1 MGSANKAFNGMVWS
15 VVVNLVTAVYGFIA
29 TPLLIRYFGRSE
41 YGIIALATS
50 VNAYMH
56 LMDMGLSST
65 NVRFFS
71 NWIAKGDSE
80 KVKKLMQ
87 TCTAFYGVIGL
98 INALILIFV
107 SIFSSQIFNVTPEQD
122 IVLKEML
129 WVLSVVAVI
138 NWYTSCYGQLI
149 SATENVAWVQK
160 RTLVTKLL
168 MVVVVI
174 ITLEL
179 RLSIFQYFILTIVA
193 GLVVLPATIR
203 KVKREAPFIS
213 FKAKFDKAVFMEIL
227 PYSLNIF
234 SFGLFQFSY
243 KNLRPVI
250 LGMQGSIESV
260 TDYTV
265 IASIAALVS
274 MVGGVFIGSLLPA
287 SSRIVANGD
296 QENYYRLAYK
306 GTHFITIVLCFCAF
320 GLMSVDKDL
329 MMIYVGEDF
338 MHLIP
343 WLDIWLLLTITG
355 NVSCISS
362 LILAGTN
369 IKPLTYSSLVA
380 SIAGLVACWFAVPKY
395 QAGGAVIA
403 MIVYN
408 AIQQLFYYTYYWP
421 RILKINSWKIF
432 VRTDIPFL
440 ILGGG
445 LVLTLNRIPHL
456 ESHWANVFLF
466 GIGFAIL
473 YLLITYLSMDRG
485 DRDYVFSLIRK
496 R

>member
-29 TPLLIRYFGRSE
+29 APLLIRYFGRSE

-50 VNAYMH
+50 VNAYMQ

-71 NWIAKGDSE
+71 NWIAKGDTE
-80 KVKKLMQ
+80 RVKKLMQ
-87 TCTAFYGVIGL
+87 TCTAFYGVIGV
-98 INALILIFV
+98 INAVVLIVV
-107 SIFSSQIFNVTPEQD
+107 SLFSSQIFNVTPEQD
-122 IVLKEML
+122 IVLKQML
-129 WVLSVVAVI
+129 WALSVVAMI

-168 MVVVVI
+168 MVAVVVI
-174 ITLEL
+174 TLTMKL
-179 RLSIFQYFILTIVA
+179 TIFQYFLLTLLT

-203 KVKREAPFIS
+203 KVKSEAPFIS
-213 FKAKFDKAVFMEIL
+213 LKARFDKATFKEIL

-234 SFGLFQFSY
+234 SFGIFQFTY
-243 KNLRPVI
+243 NNLRPVI
-250 LGMQGSIESV
+250 LGMQGTIESV
-260 TDYTV
+260 TDHGV

-274 MVGGVFIGSLLPA
+274 MVGGVFIGALLPA

-296 QENYYRLAYK
+296 QENYNRVAYK

-338 MHLIP
+338 MHMVP
-343 WLDIWLLLTITG
+343 WLDVWLLLTITG

-369 IKPLTYSSLVA
+369 IKPLTYSSFVA
-380 SIAGLVACWFAVPKY
+380 STAGLVACWFAVPKF

-408 AIQQLFYYTYYWP
+408 AVQQIFYYTYYWP
-421 RILKINSWKIF
+421 RILKINSWRIF

-440 ILGGG
+440 LLGGG
-445 LVLTLNRIPHL
+445 LVFVLNRIPHF
-456 ESHWANVFLF
+456 ENHWINVFVF
-466 GIGFAIL
+466 GIGFAFL
-473 YLLITYLSMDRG
+473 YLLITYITMNKE
-485 DRDYVFSLIRK
+485 DRDYVFSLIKK

>member
-1 MGSANKAFNGMVWS
+1 MGSANKAFSGMVWS

-29 TPLLIRYFGRSE
+29 APLLIRYFGRSE

-50 VNAYMH
+50 VNAYMQ

-71 NWIAKGDSE
+71 NWIAKGDTE
-80 KVKKLMQ
+80 RVKKLMQ
-87 TCTAFYGVIGL
+87 TCTAFYGVIGV
-98 INALILIFV
+98 INAIVLIVISL
-107 SIFSSQIFNVTPEQD
+107 FSSQIFNVTPEQD
-122 IVLKEML
+122 IVLKQML
-129 WVLSVVAVI
+129 WALSVVAVI

-149 SATENVAWVQK
+149 SATENIAWVQK

-168 MVVVVI
+168 MVVVVV
-174 ITLEL
+174 ITLTL
-179 RLSIFQYFILTIVA
+179 KLTIFQYFLLTLLA

-213 FKAKFDKAVFMEIL
+213 LKAKFDKTTFKEIL

-234 SFGLFQFSY
+234 SFGIFQFTY
-243 KNLRPVI
+243 NNLRPVI
-250 LGMQGSIESV
+250 LGMQGTIESV
-260 TDYTV
+260 TDHGV

-274 MVGGVFIGSLLPA
+274 MVGGVFIGALLPA

-296 QENYYRLAYK
+296 QENYNRVAYK

-329 MMIYVGEDF
+329 MMIYVGQDF
-338 MHLIP
+338 MHMVS
-343 WLDIWLLLTITG
+343 WLDVWLLLTITG

-369 IKPLTYSSLVA
+369 IKPLTYSSFVA
-380 SIAGLVACWFAVPKY
+380 STAGLVACWFAVPKF

-408 AIQQLFYYTYYWP
+408 AVQQIFYYTYYWP
-421 RILKINSWKIF
+421 RILKINSWRIF
-432 VRTDIPFL
+432 VRTDVPFL
-440 ILGGG
+440 LLGGG
-445 LVLTLNRIPHL
+445 LVFVLNRIPHF
-456 ESHWANVFLF
+456 ENHWTNVFVF

-473 YLLITYLSMDRG
+473 YLLITYITMNKE
-485 DRDYVFSLIRK
+485 DRDYVFSLIKK